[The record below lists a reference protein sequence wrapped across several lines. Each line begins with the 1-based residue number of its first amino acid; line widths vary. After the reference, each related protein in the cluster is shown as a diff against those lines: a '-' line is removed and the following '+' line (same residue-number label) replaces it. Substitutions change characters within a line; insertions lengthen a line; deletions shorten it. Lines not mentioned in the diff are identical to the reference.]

1 MSLEVDNDVDDRR
14 YSIEEFVRSTSER
27 HRGHG
32 TFELET
38 DRLLEVNLSGR
49 IWTKMGSMVAYN
61 GQIKFT
67 REGML
72 EHGIGTFLKKAFS
85 GEGARLTKAEGDG
98 KLYLADVGKK
108 ISILNLKND
117 TVFVNGNDLL
127 AFEDTINWD
136 IKMLRRVAGMM
147 AGGLFNVRLSGT
159 GMIAITTHYDPLTLK
174 ITPNTPV
181 TTDPNAT
188 VAWSG
193 GVTPDFKTDISLKTF
208 FGRGSGESIQ
218 MEFRGNGFVVVQP
231 YEEIYFQSGG

>member
-1 MSLEVDNDVDDRR
+1 MSLEVSTDTDDRR
-14 YSIEEFVRSTSER
+14 YSIDDFVRSTGER
-27 HRGHG
+27 NRGQG

-38 DRLLEVNLSGR
+38 DRLLEVNLNGR
-49 IWTKMGSMVAYN
+49 VWTKMGSMVAYN

-72 EHGIGTFLKKAFS
+72 EHGLGTFLKKAFS
-85 GEGARLTKAEGDG
+85 GEGARLTKAEGRG

-108 ISILNLKND
+108 ISILNLQND
-117 TVFVNGNDLL
+117 TIFVNGNDLL
-127 AFEDTINWD
+127 AFEDTVKWD

-174 ITPNTPV
+174 VTPNVPV

-218 MEFRGNGFVVVQP
+218 MEFRGDGFVVVQP